1 MRAVLISL
9 ATVCVL
15 AGFGCRTAAPIA
27 PVSRVPFGAS
37 STAMLSV
44 GKSLEFEDSL
54 RVTLTEI
61 NDSRCKAGVAC
72 IWQGELAPVLELSG
86 GDLDVTQTITLGTER
101 TQNVTVVPYTVTLG
115 DATESTVSFSVAK
128 RVE

>member
-1 MRAVLISL
+1 
-9 ATVCVL
+9 
-15 AGFGCRTAAPIA
+15 
-27 PVSRVPFGAS
+27 
-37 STAMLSV
+37 MLSV